1 MSIPSPPLTLPAEF
15 SLTTTVGV
23 LEIGV
28 LLAVFLSGVL
38 TVQVYMYFNRFP
50 NDPWGFKA
58 VVALVFLLD
67 FGHTLTICNLIYT
80 ITVTQYGEPQL
91 LLTPP
96 MCLDAAIL
104 LSGLIGPLEQ
114 GWFTYRLYKLTKTLT
129 LPLLCALL
137 SLLRFGGSVGLFVA
151 SLQSRTISDYD
162 MHVMWLVEAV
172 IVVGAAVDVILVV
185 AQCYYLSFWRGGGY
199 QLGKLVKQ
207 LMTWTIETGAL
218 TTAGA
223 LALLLTFLTMDYNFI
238 YLAFFVMMAKLF
250 ANSLLF
256 SLNARERFARICAEV
271 LPTTSMQSMSQVAS
285 QRTIPQAVSPTL
297 PFPAHAPK
305 LHVQDSLTPLRICTD
320 MDDGVTTPSSPRRMS
335 RVSFA
340 GSPTS
345 AYAQTSFLS

>member
-1 MSIPSPPLTLPAEF
+1 MSSPTPPLALPAEF

-38 TVQVYMYFNRFP
+38 TVQVYVYFNRFP

-58 VVALVFLLD
+58 VALVFLLD
-67 FGHTLTICNLIYT
+67 VGHTLTICNLIYT

-96 MCLDAAIL
+96 MSLDGAVL

-114 GWFTYRLYKLTKTLT
+114 GWFTYRLYKFTKTLT

-185 AQCYYLSFWRGGGY
+185 ALCYYLSFWRGGGY
-199 QLGKLVKQ
+199 QR
-207 LMTWTIETGAL
+207 
-218 TTAGA
+218 AGA

-256 SLNARERFARICAEV
+256 SLNARERFARLCEEV
-271 LPTTSMQSMSQVAS
+271 LPTTSVQSMSQVAS
-285 QRTIPQAVSPTL
+285 QRAIPQAEVSPTL
-297 PFPAHAPK
+297 PFPVHTPK
-305 LHVQDSLTPLRICTD
+305 LRAQDSLTPLRTCTD
-320 MDDGVTTPSSPRRMS
+320 VDDGVTTPSSPRRMS

-340 GSPTS
+340 GSPPS
-345 AYAQTSFLS
+345 AYAQPSFLS